1 MATRY
6 PPIEP
11 HASGMLDVGDGNRV
25 HWETCGNPDGKPAVV
40 LHGGPGSGASP
51 NWRRYFDPERYRIVV
66 FDQRGCGRST
76 PDAGVADLSAN
87 TTAHLIA
94 DIEALRHHLGV
105 ERWLVLGASWGATLG
120 VAYTEAHPES
130 VSEVVLFSVT
140 TTTRR
145 EVDWITGD
153 MRRVFPAEWTRL
165 RDGVP
170 ESMRGM
176 RIIDAYAELLDD
188 PDPAVRDKAARDWC
202 AWEDTH
208 VATVPGYEPDP
219 RYADPVFRLRFARLV
234 THYWRHSA
242 WYADG
247 ELLAGAAKL
256 GGIPAV
262 LIHGRLDFSSPLD
275 IAHDLAEAWPGA
287 ELVVVDDAGH
297 GAYPGTI
304 DSVVRAT
311 DGFAAAGEA

>member
-1 MATRY
+1 MRY

-11 HASGMLDVGDGNRV
+11 YATGMLDVGDGNAV
-25 HWETCGNPDGKPAVV
+25 YWETCGNPDGKPAVV

-51 NWRRYFDPERYRIVV
+51 HWRRYFDPARYRVV
-66 FDQRGCGRST
+66 LFDQRGCGRST
-76 PDAGVADLSAN
+76 PDAGTADLSAN

-94 DIEALRHHLGV
+94 DIEALRRHLGIG
-105 ERWLVLGASWGATLG
+105 RWLVIGASWGATLG
-120 VAYTEAHPES
+120 VAYAEAHPAS

-145 EVDWITGD
+145 EVDWITQD

-165 RDGVP
+165 RDAIP
-170 ESMRGM
+170 ASMRGM

-188 PDPAVRDKAARDWC
+188 PDPAVRDQAAKDWC

-208 VATVPGYEPDP
+208 VATVPDYQPDP
-219 RYADPVFRLRFARLV
+219 RYADPVFRMRFARLV

-247 ELLAGAAKL
+247 ELLAGAREL
-256 GGIPAV
+256 GDLPGV

-275 IAHDLAEAWPGA
+275 IAYDLAEAWPGA
-287 ELVVVDDAGH
+287 RLVVVDDAGH
-297 GAYPGTI
+297 GAYPGTVEA
-304 DSVVRAT
+304 VVAAT
-311 DGFAAAGEA
+311 DRFAA